1 MLGWLRDT
9 LLFGGKP
16 RSGSWSRVRR
26 EHLSRE
32 PMCIACGRDKSL
44 EVHHVQPFHENPE
57 LELDSQNLVSLCAEP
72 CHFVFG
78 HLLHWSAS
86 NPYVRDDAQAYRKRL
101 KNERGI

>member
-1 MLGWLRDT
+1 MFGW
-9 LLFGGKP
+9 LFGGKP

-26 EHLSRE
+26 EHLTRE
-32 PMCIACGRDKSL
+32 PQCIACGRGKTL
-44 EVHHVQPFHENPE
+44 EVHHVQPFHDRPE
-57 LELDSQNLVSLCAEP
+57 LELDDENLVSLCAEP

-78 HLLHWSAS
+78 HLLNWSAS